1 MAPGAARHLAGMP
14 VPGGYGYGHN
24 VLPAN
29 LVGHDSGGDYR
40 ASGRA
45 WFCFARA
52 RPDPLPSLLLDILR
66 MSKRVQ
72 KIKEFIEFTDR
83 TEYIM
88 VGQKLEY
95 ADQQGSSLIRTQIS
109 WEEISWKILLFLS
122 HGKFVVFCMTDFEYN
137 PILILIIYSRK
148 NFKYR
153 ESESI

>member
-1 MAPGAARHLAGMP
+1 
-14 VPGGYGYGHN
+14 
-24 VLPAN
+24 
-29 LVGHDSGGDYR
+29 
-40 ASGRA
+40 
-45 WFCFARA
+45 
-52 RPDPLPSLLLDILR
+52 

-137 PILILIIYSRK
+137 LILILIIYSRK

>member
-1 MAPGAARHLAGMP
+1 MAPGAARYLAGMP

-29 LVGHDSGGDYR
+29 LVGHDSGGLS

-72 KIKEFIEFTDR
+72 KIKEFIGIYGPNR
-83 TEYIM
+83 
-88 VGQKLEY
+88 VHHG
-95 ADQQGSSLIRTQIS
+95 GSKAR
-109 WEEISWKILLFLS
+109 
-122 HGKFVVFCMTDFEYN
+122 V
-137 PILILIIYSRK
+137 R
-148 NFKYR
+148 
-153 ESESI
+153 